1 MDEMVTVGAFQEQLL
16 NLSNPLAALDLPL
29 LDAHGATLASDLLVD
44 EKPVIRS
51 GQLIDSTQIAL
62 AASLGLD
69 RLPCRPHP
77 RVVIISAGDDLVEPG
92 SKLAD
97 ADDEFE
103 SNSWFL
109 TTFAREVGAHAF
121 RVHTIPETAE
131 QLKLIIEDQLV
142 RADLIVISGESKDE
156 SFDLITSVISTLG
169 EIQIVTPKLAESS
182 KHSFG
187 LIGPDKTP
195 VVTLPGDPIAA
206 YISFELLI
214 RPMIRTMLGTA
225 TIHRPSVKAKLEKA
239 LSSSGGMRSYVRAIL
254 SEDGKS
260 VVPLSSQDEQA
271 TLSDANC
278 FIAVPEGET
287 NLSAGAQVTVVIL
300 ERRYL

>member
-1 MDEMVTVGAFQEQLL
+1 MDEMVAVEALQEQLL
-16 NLSNPLAALDLPL
+16 NLSKPLAALDLPL

-44 EKPVIRS
+44 EIPVIRS

-97 ADDEFE
+97 AEDEFE

-131 QLKLIIEDQLV
+131 QLKLVIEDQLV
-142 RADLIVISGESKDE
+142 RADLIVISGESKDD

-169 EIQIVTPKLAESS
+169 EVKIVTPNLAESS

-195 VVTLPGDPIAA
+195 VVVLPGDPISNFLSAELFIGPMIKKMLTGVNKESQSKKVKLTKSITSPSGKVS
-206 YISFELLI
+206 YIRGDLNADGQVSPLVDQESLITLSKANCLI
-214 RPMIRTMLGTA
+214 RIGEKEEKLNSGDLVN
-225 TIHRPSVKAKLEKA
+225 IVKLN
-239 LSSSGGMRSYVRAIL
+239 
-254 SEDGKS
+254 
-260 VVPLSSQDEQA
+260 QDR
-271 TLSDANC
+271 
-278 FIAVPEGET
+278 F
-287 NLSAGAQVTVVIL
+287 
-300 ERRYL
+300 